1 MNVLISPRGIKR
13 RLNLS
18 LYSQRQRLLA
28 RLGLVILAVS
38 CGLTGYYLGGSFGQQ
53 TLLAQWKNDVAQQHS
68 LLEGMRG
75 ESEAQ
80 IEALTQKI
88 AYFQAYINRLE
99 AIGNKLMITAE
110 IDDLE
115 IDFNSDLGFGGPA
128 AALVDSSDHV
138 ELLSEMEHTLNSIE
152 SELQSQQ
159 NKLLTLDAVL
169 SSRQRNEDTM
179 PSGHPVRKGW
189 ISSNFGERTDPFTGR
204 KALHKGIDFA
214 AKAGAD
220 VLAVADGIVTLAVK
234 KSGYGNLVEIDH
246 GNGYIT
252 RYGHNKDFQ
261 VNPGQVVKRGDVIA
275 AIGSTGR
282 STGPHVHF
290 EVLKNGRHVNP
301 VKFLSHSK

>member
-18 LYSQRQRLLA
+18 LYSHQQRRLVQ
-28 RLGLVILAVS
+28 LGLLLLIAS

-53 TLLAQWKNDVAQQHS
+53 ALLAQWKDDVAQQHG

-110 IDDLE
+110 IDDLD
-115 IDFNSDLGFGGPA
+115 IDFSSDPGFGGPA
-128 AALVDSSDHV
+128 AALDSKDHG
-138 ELLSEMEHTLNSIE
+138 ELLLEMEQTLNSIE

-169 SSRQRNEDTM
+169 SSRQRDEDTM
-179 PSGHPVRKGW
+179 PSGRPIRKGW

-214 AKAGAD
+214 GKFGAD
-220 VLAVADGIVTLAVK
+220 VLAVADGIVTAAVK
-234 KSGYGNLVEIDH
+234 RNGYGNLVEIDH
-246 GNGYIT
+246 GNGYVT
-252 RYGHNKDFQ
+252 RYGHNKSFQ

-290 EVLKNGRHVNP
+290 EVLKDGRHINP

>member
-18 LYSQRQRLLA
+18 PYSQRQRWLA
-28 RLGLVILAVS
+28 RLSLVLLVGS
-38 CGLTGYYLGGSFGQQ
+38 CLFAGYYLGDSVGQQ
-53 TLLAQWKNDVAQQHS
+53 TLLAQWKSDVAHQQS
-68 LLEGMRG
+68 LLEGMQG
-75 ESEAQ
+75 DSEAQ

-110 IDDLE
+110 IEDLE
-115 IDFNSDLGFGGPA
+115 IDFSVDPGFGGPV
-128 AALVDSSDHV
+128 AALDSNDHV
-138 ELLSEMEHTLNSIE
+138 ELLSEMEQTLSLIE

-169 SSRQRNEDTM
+169 SSRKRNEDSM
-179 PSGHPVRKGW
+179 PSGRPIRKGW

-204 KALHKGIDFA
+204 KELHKGIDFA
-214 AKAGAD
+214 GKHGAD
-220 VLAVADGIVTLAVK
+220 VLAVADGIVTAASK
-234 KSGYGNLVEIDH
+234 RAGYGNLIEIDH
-246 GNGYIT
+246 GNGYLT
-252 RYGHNKDFQ
+252 RYGHNKSFY
-261 VNPGQVVKRGDVIA
+261 VSPGQIVKRGDVVA

-290 EVLKNGRHVNP
+290 EVLKNGHHVNP
-301 VKFLSHSK
+301 MQFLSRSK